1 MSADDDDVYDT
12 SAAPA
17 AAEPTLPSEDKPAAK
32 RQRQDAAVS
41 VSSEKPAVKGFTRW
55 RFTGSYSELC
65 LEERGD
71 GGKIIR
77 HCRLC
82 TKPVMPPKNGGW
94 SNFQR
99 NLYLEHKV
107 SMQLTFVLTL
117 NHAFLQ
123 PFCHQGDF
131 DRLAKK
137 EADKKA
143 GKAVPP
149 DSDEDDPPPA
159 AAAAPSSAAA
169 LTAAVKAESQRRI
182 TDLFNKSTRG
192 RIIDLAG
199 LFAELSVNGE
209 HAFRLC
215 ESPAM
220 RAFVTDVAGPNT
232 TLAFPSRNKVIRI
245 IEQRFYEFVNQMALR
260 LRAELP
266 RFGDFGG
273 RVSITLDGWSD
284 KTMESFIV
292 VTFHWFSLLHKGL
305 QRFTAA
311 CEPFPS
317 PHTTEQY
324 LKFVQ
329 LIGYRFGLSASRL
342 AALETWVTSVTT
354 DNASNI
360 VAISD
365 AAKASWLKMRCVCHS
380 MGRVI
385 VTSTKSIVNHPIQ
398 TIMDDVSATM
408 NLFTNSTLRRVH
420 YASAWKR
427 LRPNI
432 TLRRPLF
439 LSATRWNA
447 ILLQFFATVTCTGC

>member
-1 MSADDDDVYDT
+1 
-12 SAAPA
+12 
-17 AAEPTLPSEDKPAAK
+17 
-32 RQRQDAAVS
+32 
-41 VSSEKPAVKGFTRW
+41 
-55 RFTGSYSELC
+55 
-65 LEERGD
+65 
-71 GGKIIR
+71 
-77 HCRLC
+77 
-82 TKPVMPPKNGGW
+82 
-94 SNFQR
+94 
-99 NLYLEHKV
+99 
-107 SMQLTFVLTL
+107 
-117 NHAFLQ
+117 
-123 PFCHQGDF
+123 
-131 DRLAKK
+131 
-137 EADKKA
+137 
-143 GKAVPP
+143 
-149 DSDEDDPPPA
+149 
-159 AAAAPSSAAA
+159 
-169 LTAAVKAESQRRI
+169 
-182 TDLFNKSTRG
+182 
-192 RIIDLAG
+192 
-199 LFAELSVNGE
+199 
-209 HAFRLC
+209 
-215 ESPAM
+215 
-220 RAFVTDVAGPNT
+220 
-232 TLAFPSRNKVIRI
+232 
-245 IEQRFYEFVNQMALR
+245 
-260 LRAELP
+260 
-266 RFGDFGG
+266 
-273 RVSITLDGWSD
+273 
-284 KTMESFIV
+284 MESFIV

-420 YASAWKR
+420 YASARKR